1 MCGELT
7 THLKSV
13 EDAKSQ
19 FFFILGQVAPEGNFR
34 FVQGKSDLNSASA
47 KKFSGKLQSLL
58 RTKAVNKTS
67 HHAVSA
73 MQFPAKLPLL
83 NKP

>member
-19 FFFILGQVAPEGNFR
+19 FFFISGQVAPEGNFR
-34 FVQGKSDLNSASA
+34 FVQDKSDLNSASD
-47 KKFSGKLQSLL
+47 KKVSGKL
-58 RTKAVNKTS
+58 
-67 HHAVSA
+67 
-73 MQFPAKLPLL
+73 
-83 NKP
+83 

>member
-19 FFFILGQVAPEGNFR
+19 FFFISGQVAPEGNFR
-34 FVQGKSDLNSASA
+34 FVQGKSDFNSASD
-47 KKFSGKLQSLL
+47 KKFSGKLQSHL
-58 RTKAVNKTS
+58 RTKSLNNTS
-67 HHAVSA
+67 RHAVSA
-73 MQFPAKLPLL
+73 VQFPAKLPLL
-83 NKP
+83 NEP